1 MTEQSKKQIL
11 IWGAGRIGRGFI
23 GDIFADSGYDLVFVD
38 ASQALV
44 DQLNQRGAYTVVRAA
59 GVDDIQRVKVENY
72 KAYHLS
78 QREPVQAVLNAI
90 DVMAVA
96 TFPKVFGAVG
106 ADLQKLILA
115 RRAARPDA
123 PLDII
128 LCTNLV
134 HAGPAFS
141 EALYAGLDEEQR
153 QYFDEK
159 VSVVESLIIRMA
171 PPAPEDEV
179 AQDPLVVWT
188 NGYAEFPVDASAFK
202 GEPPAIEAFRLVTD
216 MRAEEQ
222 RKMYTY
228 NMCHAVLGYQGY
240 QVGYKLLVDCLA
252 DPAIRAEAEGALGE
266 VSAALQK
273 EYGFTPEAMANWVAG
288 VIDQTNNPSIGD
300 TVERM
305 AANPLRKLKKA
316 DRLIGPALLCLK
328 NGVEPAHLV
337 RAIAFA
343 LHYRNENDPNSITL
357 SDAIQADG
365 LDATL
370 KDVTGLGEDP
380 MEKNLADKI
389 KAAYQ
394 QAGQEID
401 WQKKAQE
408 AYDLG
413 FEYESVYHGCGQC
426 SYAAISELLGCFD
439 PEVFKAATGLC
450 GGIGLKNNNTCSAFT
465 GAVLA
470 IGNLYYRSREHFDGD
485 KEGKYTNFDLVQQLY
500 DKFTA
505 EFGGITCA
513 HIHTR
518 KYGRPYDLSSKE
530 ERDAFEEAGGHGPVG
545 CTDTVGKAS
554 QFAIEVLAPVLMEK
568 ENEE

>member
-1 MTEQSKKQIL
+1 MTDVSKKQIL

-23 GDIFADSGYDLVFVD
+23 GDIFADSGYELVFVD
-38 ASQALV
+38 ASQDLIA
-44 DQLNQRGAYTVVRAA
+44 QLNQRGAYTVVRAA
-59 GVDDIQRVKVENY
+59 GVDQIQRVKVDRY
-72 KAYHLS
+72 QAYHLS
-78 QREPVQAVLNAI
+78 EKAIIQNILNEI
-90 DVMAVA
+90 DVMAAA
-96 TFPKVFGAVG
+96 TFPKVFGAV
-106 ADLQKLILA
+106 AAELQALILA
-115 RRAARPDA
+115 RRAVRPDA

-141 EALYAGLDEEQR
+141 EALYQGLDDEQR

-159 VSVVESLIIRMA
+159 IGVIESLIIRMA

-188 NGYAEFPVDASAFK
+188 NGYGEFPVDASAFK
-202 GEPPAIEAFRLVTD
+202 GEPPAIGAFRLVTD

-240 QVGYKLLVDCLA
+240 QVGYQLLVDCLA
-252 DPAIRAEAEGALGE
+252 DPALRAEAEGALNE

-273 EYGFTPEAMANWVAG
+273 EYGFTPEAMAKWVAG

-300 TVERM
+300 TVVRM
-305 AANPLRKLKKA
+305 AADPLRKLQKA

-337 RAIAFA
+337 RAIAYA
-343 LHYRNENDPNSITL
+343 LQYRNEDDPNSVKLT
-357 SDAIQADG
+357 DAIQSDG
-365 LDATL
+365 LDETL
-370 KDVTGLGEDP
+370 RAVTGLGEDP

-394 QAGQEID
+394 QAGREID
-401 WQKKAQE
+401 WQKKAKE

-426 SYAAISELLGCFD
+426 SYAAIAELLGCFD
-439 PEVFKAATGLC
+439 PEVFNAATGLC

-470 IGNLYYRSREHFDGD
+470 IGNLYYRSRENFGGD
-485 KEGKYTNFDLVQQLY
+485 KEAKYTNFDLVQQLY

-518 KYGRPYDLSSKE
+518 KYGRPYDLSSKA
-530 ERDAFEEAGGHGPVG
+530 EREAFEEAGGHGPNG

-554 QFAIEVLAPVLMEK
+554 QFAIEVLAPVLMAK
-568 ENEE
+568 EEEE